1 MRGKCIFTKNP
12 DNHEKA
18 KKRQFGYCLIFAEKT
33 QLSTFKAVRT
43 NTLWPWKKGAKEL
56 KNSLCSTYYVV
67 FSLNHSWCW
76 LLTCEEYFQLCKM
89 CWNLNKDWCCCFS
102 QSEPLRPHLNSHR
115 GPSWSS
121 IQGCLQSN
129 FMSLIKNTEKRAS
142 FLLCGWL
149 WRVMTESFLSNNERL
164 VQNVIVNHCLFSL
177 DLLP

>member
-1 MRGKCIFTKNP
+1 MNKYSVTL
-12 DNHEKA
+12 
-18 KKRQFGYCLIFAEKT
+18 KKKVLRNWKT
-33 QLSTFKAVRT
+33 VLFYFFLFFFLLNLS
-43 NTLWPWKKGAKEL
+43 
-56 KNSLCSTYYVV
+56 
-67 FSLNHSWCW
+67 
-76 LLTCEEYFQLCKM
+76 CEEYFQLCKM
-89 CWNLNKDWCCCFS
+89 CWNLNKDLYCCFS

-149 WRVMTESFLSNNERL
+149 WKVMTESFLSNNERL

-177 DLLP
+177 DLLPWRKLDNVLTRTKYDFLEKRSTYFDEVILRTKLKS